1 MRRNDR
7 ADSIPDF
14 RPDSFW
20 YRIVRRLILQFF
32 PPVFRCLYG
41 WRVSGDIPR
50 EAMAAGAVSVS
61 NHVHT
66 LDCCMLACAFE
77 EYHMQFLTLAS
88 NLRIPIAGAVVK
100 LMGGI
105 PLPENLSGWKDVYR
119 RVEGAF
125 AAGQLLQIYPEGELV
140 SGCRQ
145 LREFKP
151 GAFNFAVK
159 YSKPVIP
166 CVIRFYPRF
175 KKDGSRKRDGRE
187 LVILPAVY
195 PDPRLKGKAAVV
207 ELQKQLRERME
218 KTLAH

>member
-7 ADSIPDF
+7 AGSIPDF

-20 YRIVRRLILQFF
+20 YRIVRRLIFHLF

-50 EAMAAGAVSVS
+50 EAMAEGAVSVS

-88 NLRIPIAGAVVK
+88 NLQIPIAGAIVK

-105 PLPENLSGWKDVYR
+105 PLPESMAGWKDVYR
-119 RVEGAF
+119 RVEQAF
-125 AAGQLLQIYPEGELV
+125 AAGQLLQVYPEGELV

-175 KKDGSRKRDGRE
+175 GKDGTRKRDGRE

-195 PDPRLKGKAAVV
+195 PDQRLKGKAAAGA
-207 ELQKQLRERME
+207 LQKQVQERME